1 MERRFDKLDAKLN
14 RVIELETQILGLL
27 LSEDKASKLV
37 LTLGKPEPQG
47 E

>member
-1 MERRFDKLDAKLN
+1 MDRQFREVNRKLDRIL
-14 RVIELETQILGLL
+14 ELEHQILGLL